1 VDVPPRLRTMADIRA
16 LHRPWCL
23 AVATGLLQVGGGW
36 VSGGPALER
45 WPPGDADLLAAWLT
59 ALRAVCAAE
68 SDPQDEDS
76 VRLLAM
82 ALLAVLRKDG
92 DHRTGGLWGPVHA
105 ALHDLCD
112 RYDKSSW
119 EPLHAA
125 DRYDG
130 PETRTPLAG
139 LLALLAELTSGHA
152 GSTRSR
158 WSRRSRATGARTTR
172 SAWRTKA
179 TPRWSTCARTT
190 PKNPSHST
198 WPRSTAS
205 WPRSARRRSEM
216 APRAMN
222 HGGGEP
228 SLASLI
234 ERSAE
239 LKRAL
244 VDFALSPRFERHL
257 EQFMLEAADPYQE
270 LSEGEAIGVIDRFAL
285 QHRLPNGKTMLDQFL
300 AGRPDLTAADR
311 EMLRGWRDPVE
322 GIFEIRR
329 KDRDS
334 LVLLNLLDDLEYRV
348 YSNMGPAAF
357 RRLPKGGFV
366 HVRLVPICPVPGA
379 WLVSGSMSA
388 YRKSGA
394 AQIAQAA
401 LALATKQP
409 ELVYRNPEK
418 IEQAWTQM
426 REDRAAFV
434 EFFGG
439 DELVLPPAEAEE
451 RLNAYYRHRQEA
463 ALARQ
468 PAARRPRN
476 LPGVDAPA
484 FELPPELADAGTI
497 GIIYDET
504 DGLNFYNEYGMLRAL
519 FADPVLAAGKQ
530 YADMLRGY
538 LRSET
543 IGPLPFR
550 RLAAAHPDTVDA
562 VFRKVLRKP
571 GFTWAEH
578 GEALMRRRKPWYYEH
593 EPRPGISVIGARL
606 SELVRR

>member
-1 VDVPPRLRTMADIRA
+1 VDTA
-16 LHRPWCL
+16 
-23 AVATGLLQVGGGW
+23 
-36 VSGGPALER
+36 VSGDELRG
-45 WPPGDADLLAAWLT
+45 AARHHEGCE
-59 ALRAVCAAE
+59 A
-68 SDPQDEDS
+68 
-76 VRLLAM
+76 
-82 ALLAVLRKDG
+82 
-92 DHRTGGLWGPVHA
+92 
-105 ALHDLCD
+105 
-112 RYDKSSW
+112 
-119 EPLHAA
+119 
-125 DRYDG
+125 
-130 PETRTPLAG
+130 
-139 LLALLAELTSGHA
+139 
-152 GSTRSR
+152 
-158 WSRRSRATGARTTR
+158 
-172 SAWRTKA
+172 
-179 TPRWSTCARTT
+179 
-190 PKNPSHST
+190 
-198 WPRSTAS
+198 
-205 WPRSARRRSEM
+205 
-216 APRAMN
+216 
-222 HGGGEP
+222 

-239 LKRAL
+239 LKRTL

-257 EQFMLEAADPYQE
+257 EQFMLGAADPYQE

-285 QHRLPNGKTMLDQFL
+285 QHRLPNGKTLLDEFL

-334 LVLLNLLDDLEYRV
+334 VILLNLLDDLEYRV
-348 YSNMGPAAF
+348 YSNMDPAAF
-357 RRLPKGGFV
+357 RPLPIGGFL
-366 HVRLVPICPVPGA
+366 HARLVPICPVPGA

-388 YRKSGA
+388 YCKSA
-394 AQIAQAA
+394 AAHIAQAA
-401 LALATKQP
+401 HAVATKQP

-418 IEQAWTQM
+418 IEQAWALM
-426 REDRAAFV
+426 RKDRAAFV

-463 ALARQ
+463 ALALQ
-468 PAARRPRN
+468 PARRQPRN

-484 FELPPELADAGTI
+484 FEFPPELADADTT

-504 DGLNFYNEYGMLRAL
+504 DGVNFYNEYGMLRAL
-519 FADPVLAAGKQ
+519 FADPALAADEQ
-530 YADMLRGY
+530 YADVLRGY

-571 GFTWAEH
+571 NFTWAEH
-578 GEALMRRRKPWYYEH
+578 GEALMRRRKPWYYER

-606 SELVRR
+606 GELARR

>member
-1 VDVPPRLRTMADIRA
+1 
-16 LHRPWCL
+16 
-23 AVATGLLQVGGGW
+23 
-36 VSGGPALER
+36 
-45 WPPGDADLLAAWLT
+45 
-59 ALRAVCAAE
+59 
-68 SDPQDEDS
+68 
-76 VRLLAM
+76 
-82 ALLAVLRKDG
+82 
-92 DHRTGGLWGPVHA
+92 
-105 ALHDLCD
+105 
-112 RYDKSSW
+112 
-119 EPLHAA
+119 
-125 DRYDG
+125 
-130 PETRTPLAG
+130 
-139 LLALLAELTSGHA
+139 
-152 GSTRSR
+152 
-158 WSRRSRATGARTTR
+158 
-172 SAWRTKA
+172 
-179 TPRWSTCARTT
+179 
-190 PKNPSHST
+190 
-198 WPRSTAS
+198 
-205 WPRSARRRSEM
+205 M

-222 HGGGEP
+222 GDEP

-257 EQFMLEAADPYQE
+257 EQFMLEAADPFKE
-270 LSEGEAIGVIDRFAL
+270 LSKGEAIGVIDRFAL
-285 QHRLPNGKTMLDQFL
+285 QHCLPNAKTALDQFV

-322 GIFEIRR
+322 GIFEIGR

-334 LVLLNLLDDLEYRV
+334 VVLLNLLDDLEYRT

-357 RRLPKGGFV
+357 RPLPKGGFLYA
-366 HVRLVPICPVPGA
+366 RLVPIRPVPGA

-394 AQIAQAA
+394 AHLAQVA
-401 LALATKQP
+401 LELATKQP

-418 IEQAWTQM
+418 IEQGWTQM
-426 REDRAAFV
+426 RADRAAFV

-439 DELVLPPAEAEE
+439 DELILPPAEAEE
-451 RLNAYYRHRQEA
+451 RISAYYRHRQEA

-468 PAARRPRN
+468 PARTRPRN
-476 LPGVDAPA
+476 LPGVDVSA
-484 FELPPELADAGTI
+484 FELSPQLADADTI

-519 FADPVLAAGKQ
+519 FADPALAAGKR
-530 YADMLRGY
+530 YADVLRGY

-571 GFTWAEH
+571 NFTWAEH
-578 GEALMRRRKPWYYEH
+578 GEALMRRRKPWYYER